1 MTKPAL
7 EVTDPQTVISTLFP
21 KISLLTKILEIEPEK
36 LLDLEELIFDPDSK
50 RKKIKLLP
58 DIEL

>member
-1 MTKPAL
+1 MSKPAL
-7 EVTDPQTVISTLFP
+7 EVTDPQTVIRTLFP
-21 KISLLTKILEIEPEK
+21 KISLITKILEIEPEK
-36 LLDLEELIFDPDSK
+36 LLDLEVLIFDPDST